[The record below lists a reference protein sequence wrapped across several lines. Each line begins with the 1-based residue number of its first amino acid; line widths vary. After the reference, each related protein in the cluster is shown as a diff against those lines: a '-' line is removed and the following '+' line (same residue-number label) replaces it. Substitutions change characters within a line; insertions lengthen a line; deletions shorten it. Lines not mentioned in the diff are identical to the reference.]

1 MLKHVVVFSKNQ
13 NWSLYTL
20 ELQHVTAP
28 DGTEWYELDQTV
40 HSYTTMGR
48 TWYQIPTKLKY
59 RRNRIDPKFVFD
71 SRELAQA
78 GVDALIRDNIQDA
91 LDDRKKQIEFLHEE
105 IDKLQHLIPK
115 GKYRNFVKPPKPKP

>member
-20 ELQHVTAP
+20 ELQSVKNF
-28 DGTEWYELDQTV
+28 DGDPMFEIDTTV

-48 TWYQIPTKLKY
+48 SWYQIPTRLK
-59 RRNRIDPKFVFD
+59 RRHQIHPKYVFD
-71 SRELAQA
+71 SREAAQA
-78 GVDALIRDNIQDA
+78 GIDTLIHDNIQDE
-91 LDDRKKQIEFLHEE
+91 LDNKKKQIEFLHEE
-105 IDKLQHLIPK
+105 IDKLQHLTPR

>member
-28 DGTEWYELDQTV
+28 NGAEWYEIDSTV

-48 TWYQIPTKLKY
+48 RWYSIPTKLKY
-59 RRNRIDPKFVFD
+59 RRSRIDKKYVFGT
-71 SRELAQA
+71 REAAQI
-78 GVDALIRDNIQDA
+78 GVDALVHNNIQDA
-91 LDDRKKQIEFLHEE
+91 LDYKKKQIEMLHEE
-105 IDKLQHLIPK
+105 IDKLKILTPK
-115 GKYRNFVKPPKPKP
+115 GKYRNFVKPPKP